1 MTRHFNTCRSKR
13 ETQNNLER
21 KFLPG
26 GPVINACLLGIGG
39 NDATDDTADADV
51 DKSSLSLCSAI
62 TRFGKDHQ

>member
-1 MTRHFNTCRSKR
+1 M
-13 ETQNNLER
+13 
-21 KFLPG
+21 
-26 GPVINACLLGIGG
+26 INACLLGIGG